1 MKKVF
6 LSVFL
11 ALTVLCGLLGLAACG
26 GTNGLI
32 FSEYE
37 YEETPGNYI
46 VTGGVQFDK
55 TRDDFSKVKE
65 VVIPESYRDDNGV
78 YHVTVI
84 LENAFKN
91 CGSLEKVTIPKSIK
105 KICSEAFIGTKLR
118 QIKYE
123 GTKVEWDNIQKE
135 ANWKVVSSTG
145 LTPLICTDGSYKI

>member
-78 YHVTVI
+78 YHVTVF
-84 LENAFKN
+84 LK
-91 CGSLEKVTIPKSIK
+91 
-105 KICSEAFIGTKLR
+105 
-118 QIKYE
+118 
-123 GTKVEWDNIQKE
+123 
-135 ANWKVVSSTG
+135 
-145 LTPLICTDGSYKI
+145 TPLKIVGLLKKLLFRKA